1 MAMQP
6 LRRIEAF
13 YPPEQLQTASQG
25 RRLGGWALDGLVT
38 IVTFGVGWLIW
49 FLIVAQR
56 GQTPGKQM
64 LGMYIMREDGSRAG
78 GWYTILREVVVKTLL
93 FGTVIGIIS
102 GATNGVGSLLWL
114 PVAMWCIWDRERQC
128 LWDKVTSTY
137 IAYSPEG
144 FRPPTADE
152 LRRRGEE
159 PPAASGRTTASSA
172 PPSGLM
178 DYPRARPGLE
188 EDPLERDM
196 STEALASTPT
206 TRESS
211 AADRLR
217 ELQRL
222 RDEGLITPEQYEERR
237 AVILEEL

>member
-1 MAMQP
+1 MVMQP

-25 RRLGGWALDGLVT
+25 RRLGGWALDGLVAV
-38 IVTFGVGWLIW
+38 VTLGVGWLIW

-78 GWYTILREVVVKTLL
+78 GWYTILREI
-93 FGTVIGIIS
+93 VIKGGYNLAIS
-102 GATNGVGSLLWL
+102 ALSGSTGGLASLLWPIGPL
-114 PVAMWCIWDRERQC
+114 WCTWDRERQC
-128 LWDKVTSTY
+128 LWDKVVSTY
-137 IAYSPEG
+137 VAYSPAG
-144 FRPPTADE
+144 YRPETAAD
-152 LRRRGEE
+152 LRMRGAE
-159 PPAASGRTTASSA
+159 PPAASGRTTASPA

-178 DYPRARPGLE
+178 DYPRKRPGS
-188 EDPLERDM
+188 EDAP
-196 STEALASTPT
+196 AAAS
-206 TRESS
+206 SS
-211 AADRLR
+211 EQGSVAARLR

-237 AVILEEL
+237 ASIMEEL

>member
-1 MAMQP
+1 MARQP

-13 YPPEQLQTASQG
+13 YPPEQLQTASPG
-25 RRLGGWALDGLVT
+25 RRLGGWALDGLVAV
-38 IVTFGVGWLIW
+38 VTLGVGWLVW

-78 GWYTILREVVVKTLL
+78 GWYTILREVVIKGL
-93 FGTVIGIIS
+93 FSLVISVIS
-102 GATNGVGSLLWL
+102 GATNGVGGLLWL
-114 PVAMWCIWDRERQC
+114 PAALWCTWDRERQC

-137 IAYSPEG
+137 IAHSPQG
-144 FRPPTADE
+144 YRPPTAEE
-152 LRRRGEE
+152 LRMRGEE
-159 PPAASGRTTASSA
+159 PPAVSGRTTASSA

-178 DYPRARPGLE
+178 DYPRERSRS
-188 EDPLERDM
+188 EDAP
-196 STEALASTPT
+196 AAASP
-206 TRESS
+206 EPQGSS
-211 AADRLR
+211 AARLR

-237 AVILEEL
+237 ARIMEEL

>member
-1 MAMQP
+1 MARQP

-13 YPPEQLQTASQG
+13 YPPEQLQTASPG
-25 RRLGGWALDGLVT
+25 RRLGGWALDGLVAT
-38 IVTFGVGWLIW
+38 VTLGVGWLVW

-78 GWYTILREVVVKTLL
+78 GWYTILREVVVKGLL
-93 FGTVIGIIS
+93 FGTVISVIS
-102 GATNGVGSLLWL
+102 GATNGVGGLLWIPAAL
-114 PVAMWCIWDRERQC
+114 WCTWDRERQC

-137 IAYSPEG
+137 IAHSPAG
-144 FRPPTADE
+144 YRPPTAEE
-152 LRRRGEE
+152 LRMRGEE
-159 PPAASGRTTASSA
+159 PPAVSGRTTASSA

-178 DYPRARPGLE
+178 DYPRARAGST
-188 EDPLERDM
+188 EDPLERDL
-196 STEALASTPT
+196 SADALADSPT

-211 AADRLR
+211 TAARLR

-222 RDEGLITPEQYEERR
+222 RDEGLITAEQYEERR
-237 AVILEEL
+237 ARIMEEL

>member
-6 LRRIEAF
+6 MRRIEAF

-38 IVTFGVGWLIW
+38 IVTLGVGWVIW

-78 GWYTILREVVVKTLL
+78 GWYTVLREIGVKVLL
-93 FGTVIGIIS
+93 FGTVISVIA
-102 GATNGVGSLLWL
+102 GATNGVGELLWIPAAL
-114 PVAMWCIWDRERQC
+114 WCTWDRERQC

-137 IAYSPEG
+137 IAYSPG
-144 FRPPTADE
+144 GYRPETADE
-152 LRRRGEE
+152 LRMRGEE
-159 PPAASGRTTASSA
+159 PPAVSGRTTASSA

-178 DYPRARPGLE
+178 DYPRERSRRT
-188 EDPLERDM
+188 EDPLERDL
-196 STEALASTPT
+196 SADALADSPT

-211 AADRLR
+211 TAARLR

-222 RDEGLITPEQYEERR
+222 RDEGLITAEQYEERR
-237 AVILEEL
+237 ARIMEEL

>member
-38 IVTFGVGWLIW
+38 IVTLGVGWVIW

-78 GWYTILREVVVKTLL
+78 GWYTILREIVVKVLL
-93 FGTVIGIIS
+93 FGTVISVIA
-102 GATNGVGSLLWL
+102 GATNGVGELLWL
-114 PVAMWCIWDRERQC
+114 PAALWCTWDRERQC

-137 IAYSPEG
+137 IAHSPEG
-144 FRPPTADE
+144 YRPPTADE
-152 LRRRGEE
+152 LRMRGEE
-159 PPAASGRTTASSA
+159 PPAVSGRTTASSA

-178 DYPRARPGLE
+178 DYPR
-188 EDPLERDM
+188 ER
-196 STEALASTPT
+196 STPADPPASSPP
-206 TRESS
+206 EPQGSS
-211 AADRLR
+211 AERLR

-237 AVILEEL
+237 ARIMEEL

>member
-6 LRRIEAF
+6 MRRIEAF

-25 RRLGGWALDGLVT
+25 RRLGGWALDWL
-38 IVTFGVGWLIW
+38 IVTVTLGVGWLIW

-78 GWYTILREVVVKTLL
+78 GWYTMLREIVVKILL
-93 FGTVIGIIS
+93 FGTVISVIS
-102 GATNGVGSLLWL
+102 GATNGVGGLLWIPAAL
-114 PVAMWCIWDRERQC
+114 WCTWDRERQC

-137 IAYSPEG
+137 VAHSPAG
-144 FRPPTADE
+144 YRPPTADE
-152 LRRRGEE
+152 LRMRGEE
-159 PPAASGRTTASSA
+159 TPAASGRTTASPA

-178 DYPRARPGLE
+178 DYPRERSRS
-188 EDPLERDM
+188 ED
-196 STEALASTPT
+196 ASAAASP
-206 TRESS
+206 EQQGSS
-211 AADRLR
+211 AERLR

-222 RDEGLITPEQYEERR
+222 RDEGLITAEQYEERR
-237 AVILEEL
+237 ARIMEEL

>member
-13 YPPEQLQTASQG
+13 YPPEQLVTATQG
-25 RRLGGWALDGLVT
+25 RRLGGWLLDLLVV
-38 IVTFGVGWLIW
+38 IATFGVGWLVW

-78 GWYTILREVVVKTLL
+78 GWFTVLREIVVKTL
-93 FGTVIGIIS
+93 FSIVISVIS
-102 GATNGVGSLLWL
+102 GVTNGLGSLLWL
-114 PVAMWCIWDRERQC
+114 PAALWCTWDHERQC
-128 LWDKVTSTY
+128 LWDKVANTY
-137 IAYSPEG
+137 IAHSPEG
-144 FRPPTADE
+144 YRPPTAAE
-152 LRRRGEE
+152 LRMQGEE
-159 PPAASGRTTASSA
+159 PPAVSGRTTAAPA

-178 DYPRARPGLE
+178 DYPRASSSPP
-188 EDPLERDM
+188 DPPAAP
-196 STEALASTPT
+196 SPTESQG
-206 TRESS
+206 S

-222 RDEGLITPEQYEERR
+222 RDEGLITTEQYEERR
-237 AVILEEL
+237 AVILEDL

>member
-6 LRRIEAF
+6 MRRIEAF

-25 RRLGGWALDGLVT
+25 RRLGGWALDWL
-38 IVTFGVGWLIW
+38 IVTVTLGVGWLIW

-78 GWYTILREVVVKTLL
+78 GWYTMLREIVVKILL
-93 FGTVIGIIS
+93 FGTVISVIS
-102 GATNGVGSLLWL
+102 GATNGVGGLLWIPAAL
-114 PVAMWCIWDRERQC
+114 WCTWDRERQC

-137 IAYSPEG
+137 IAHSPQG
-144 FRPPTADE
+144 YRPPTAEE
-152 LRRRGEE
+152 LRMRGEE
-159 PPAASGRTTASSA
+159 PPAVSGRTTASSA

-178 DYPRARPGLE
+178 DYPRERSRS
-188 EDPLERDM
+188 ED
-196 STEALASTPT
+196 ASAAASP
-206 TRESS
+206 EQQGSS
-211 AADRLR
+211 AERLR

-222 RDEGLITPEQYEERR
+222 RDEGLITAEQYEERR
-237 AVILEEL
+237 ARILEDL

>member
-13 YPPEQLQTASQG
+13 YPPEQLQTASPG
-25 RRLGGWALDGLVT
+25 RRLGGWALDGLVFGA
-38 IVTFGVGWLIW
+38 TFAIGWLIW

-78 GWYTILREVVVKTLL
+78 GWYTILREI
-93 FGTVIGIIS
+93 VIKGGYNLAIS
-102 GATNGVGSLLWL
+102 ALSGSTGGLGSLLWPIGPL
-114 PVAMWCIWDRERQC
+114 WCTWDREHQC
-128 LWDKVTSTY
+128 LWDKVVSTY
-137 IAYSPEG
+137 VAYSPAG
-144 FRPPTADE
+144 YRPETAAD
-152 LRRRGEE
+152 LRMRGEE
-159 PPAASGRTTASSA
+159 PPAASGRTTASPA

-178 DYPRARPGLE
+178 DYPRKR
-188 EDPLERDM
+188 
-196 STEALASTPT
+196 STSADEPSAP
-206 TRESS
+206 SS
-211 AADRLR
+211 AQQGSSAERLR

-237 AVILEEL
+237 AGIMEDL